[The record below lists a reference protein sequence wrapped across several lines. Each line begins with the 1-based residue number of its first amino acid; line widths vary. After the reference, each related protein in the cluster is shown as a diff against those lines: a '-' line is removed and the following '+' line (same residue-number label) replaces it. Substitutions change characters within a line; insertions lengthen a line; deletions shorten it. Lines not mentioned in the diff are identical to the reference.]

1 MALAGQEVTA
11 VTTTGQTPQALGE
24 AIRVVLADDHTLF
37 REGVASLLERAADV
51 SLVGEAATGEDA
63 VRLTGELQA
72 DIVLMDLKMPG
83 MGGIEATRAIVGGNP
98 AVGVIMLT
106 MFEDDESVFAALK
119 AGARGYVVKGAGRGA
134 LLRAIRAVAQGEAL
148 LGASIAHRVLEQF
161 APAAP
166 PPAARAVGESGPAGA
181 TAPFEELTPRELE
194 VLRLITDGL
203 RNREIAERLS
213 ISEKT
218 VGNHISNIFAKL
230 QVTDRSQAIVRALR
244 GGIGERG

>member
-1 MALAGQEVTA
+1 M
-11 VTTTGQTPQALGE
+11 TTGETPAE

-37 REGVASLLERAADV
+37 REGVASLLERAADLA
-51 SLVGEAATGEDA
+51 LVGEAATGEEA
-63 VRLTGELQA
+63 IRLAGELQA

-83 MGGIEATRAIVGGNP
+83 MGGIEATRAIVARNP
-98 AVGVIMLT
+98 RVGVIMLT

-148 LGASIAHRVLEQF
+148 LGASVAQRVLEQF
-161 APAAP
+161 VPGAPAAVP
-166 PPAARAVGESGPAGA
+166 EASRSPGWAVTA
-181 TAPFEELTPRELE
+181 APFEELTPRELE

-203 RNREIAERLS
+203 RNREIADRLS

-230 QVTDRSQAIVRALR
+230 QVNDRSQAIVRALR
-244 GGIGERG
+244 GGIAERG

>member
-1 MALAGQEVTA
+1 MTA
-11 VTTTGQTPQALGE
+11 ATTDQ

-63 VRLTGELQA
+63 VRLADELQA

-83 MGGIEATRAIVGGNP
+83 MGGIEATRAIVGRNP

-148 LGASIAHRVLEQF
+148 LGASIAQRVLEQF
-161 APAAP
+161 APTAP
-166 PPAARAVGESGPAGA
+166 ASVAPTGASGLAGA
-181 TAPFEELTPRELE
+181 AAAFEELTPREQD
-194 VLRLITDGL
+194 VLRLITEGL
-203 RNREIAERLS
+203 RNREIAERLVV
-213 ISEKT
+213 SEPTVKT
-218 VGNHISNIFAKL
+218 HVRHVLEKL
-230 QVTDRSQAIVRALR
+230 GLRNRAEAAALAARVLADR
-244 GGIGERG
+244 

>member
-1 MALAGQEVTA
+1 MSTEEVVAGET
-11 VTTTGQTPQALGE
+11 
-24 AIRVVLADDHTLF
+24 IRVLLADDHKLF
-37 REGVASLLERAADV
+37 REGVASLLERAPDV
-51 SLVGEAATGEDA
+51 SLVGEAATGEEA
-63 VRLTGELQA
+63 VRLADELRA

-83 MGGIEATRAIVGGNP
+83 MGGIEATRAIVGRNP

-148 LGASIAHRVLEQF
+148 LGASIAQRVLEQF
-161 APAAP
+161 APTAP
-166 PPAARAVGESGPAGA
+166 ASVAPAGA
-181 TAPFEELTPRELE
+181 SSLAGAAATFEELTPREQD
-194 VLRLITDGL
+194 VLRLITEGL

-230 QVTDRSQAIVRALR
+230 QVTNRSQAIVRALR